1 MKNTNTKKRAAL
13 VAAVLVL
20 VFAGSC
26 IWVWL
31 QMHRTDEHG
40 TVCIYLNGKLAEE
53 HPLTA
58 DGTYPVY
65 GADGS
70 YNIVEIRD
78 GSVAVTDADCDNQTC
93 VQTGWITSPAY
104 PIVCL
109 PHQLVVQ
116 IEERDDQVDGVA
128 R

>member
-1 MKNTNTKKRAAL
+1 MKNTNIKKKAAL
-13 VAAVLVL
+13 VAAVLFL

-26 IWVWL
+26 IWIWCR
-31 QMHRTDEHG
+31 MHRMEEHG
-40 TVCIYLNGKLAEE
+40 TVCIYLNGTLVEA

-78 GSVAVTDADCDNQTC
+78 GGVAVTEADCDNQTC
-93 VQTGWITSPAY
+93 VHTGWITSSAY

-116 IEERDDQVDGVA
+116 IEEQGAAVDGVA